1 MASRKLTFDAP
12 KPSARNLGASPAART
27 TMYATS
33 QNHGITSPE
42 RALAT
47 PTRPAQRATLTR
59 LQQTRRSMVGLT
71 SPGQLTHVHH
81 PTASLGRRNPLQAI
95 TEQEKQRG
103 NQQALTPATP
113 DAHSAATTTL
123 GLTTPHAKTP
133 TQTQLNDSAVASAV
147 AVAEQQRV
155 QKARVAEWVFAYRR
169 AFPSFVFYFEG
180 IDEGTVQRLTAPIR
194 GLGASVETF
203 FSAQTVTHVIVESAE
218 VANDANSDSGSHV
231 VSLAKRFQLKI
242 WDLEKLEKR
251 VLAILLPG
259 YNAANAQGGASV
271 MSAKRKLNEAF
282 STEKLYAMRHKAF
295 EGTSVAH
302 CVDFYYF
309 KYFYVL
315 VEDATHLNRPAIV
328 EDYRPPEPGRDPPW
342 PKLYMVPTGRCPF
355 LQYEDPTTSSKGSDS
370 DADDNKENVTPEP
383 EATLPTAQL
392 LSKTPASRL
401 QTPHRK
407 AWTPTVQHPTN
418 ELGHC
423 AAKPFATVQG
433 SRARAD
439 ATREAADYL
448 LTPTRPSRAMANEL
462 GPPKAI
468 RPMDASLMMDSN
480 ASGIARSHGVT
491 STSTAFHPSAAD
503 PTLQQSLLQNLNGG
517 RVTHLS
523 KLEQPVVGPRVAGA
537 TNAVRRSGRVPPT
550 PRTMKPR
557 VAVRRPVVAMPGFC
571 ENCHLKYDDMI
582 EHIKTP
588 QHRRFATNERN
599 WIELDS
605 LLARVQR
612 PVLKQQATSIDDSR
626 HHALYT
632 LSSDDACMSAPANV
646 SSAAP
651 GPANPAE
658 TSVVASAPAALASN
672 WTGRLFSG
680 RQFGPSYPSPHML
693 ASGRFSAETT
703 DRTTM
708 ASGQSMPGATGTPT
722 TACAVDLTFPESN
735 SPCASHAGDLSVDYT
750 ALPDELEMGPKTGST
765 MHSVDMPFTPVPR
778 RSIAASTSIESL
790 VSSLETPR
798 FCNDSLK
805 GHYDDG
811 ATLFGDGTGRLR
823 QQQAALFETP
833 TRPGN
838 QGALNVVGRD
848 SVSARYNAAASRM
861 RPSSSSFDA
870 CSPTSIG
877 GATLV
882 QPSRIK
888 SKFAEYDENT
898 APGVTGD
905 KHESTEEHHLN
916 RALHSQV
923 QQM

>member
-12 KPSARNLGASPAART
+12 KPSARNLGASPAARAT
-27 TMYATS
+27 IYATS

-47 PTRPAQRATLTR
+47 PTRPAQRATLAR
-59 LQQTRRSMVGLT
+59 LQQTRRSMVGLA
-71 SPGQLTHVHH
+71 SPGQQTPMHH
-81 PTASLGRRNPLQAI
+81 PTATLGRRNPLQAI
-95 TEQEKQRG
+95 TEKEKQRG
-103 NQQALTPATP
+103 NQRAHSPATP
-113 DAHSAATTTL
+113 DAATTL
-123 GLTTPHAKTP
+123 GLPTPQAKAPTP
-133 TQTQLNDSAVASAV
+133 AQLNDSAAAAAV
-147 AVAEQQRV
+147 AIAEQQRV

-180 IDEGTVQRLTAPIR
+180 IDDGTAQRLTAPIR
-194 GLGASVETF
+194 NLGASVETF
-203 FSAQTVTHVIVESAE
+203 FSAQKVTHVIVESAE
-218 VANDANSDSGSHV
+218 IANDTSPDSGSHV

-251 VLAILLPG
+251 VLAILVPG
-259 YNAANAQGGASV
+259 YNAANAHGGASV

-282 STEKLYAMRHKAF
+282 STEKMYAMRHKTF

-309 KYFYVL
+309 KYYYVL

-370 DADDNKENVTPEP
+370 DVDDNKENVTPEP
-383 EATLPTAQL
+383 EATLPTVQL
-392 LSKTPASRL
+392 MSKTPASRL

-407 AWTPTVQHPTN
+407 AWTPTAQNAAN
-418 ELGHC
+418 EPGQC
-423 AAKPFATVQG
+423 AVKPLAIIQG
-433 SRARAD
+433 GRARAD

-448 LTPTRPSRAMANEL
+448 LTPTRPSRVMANGL

-480 ASGIARSHGVT
+480 ASGIAHSHGTT

-503 PTLQQSLLQNLNGG
+503 PTLQQGLLQNLNNG

-523 KLEQPVVGPRVAGA
+523 KLEQPVASPRVAGA
-537 TNAVRRSGRVPPT
+537 SNSVRRSGRVPPT
-550 PRTMKPR
+550 PRTVKPR
-557 VAVRRPVVAMPGFC
+557 AAVRRPVVAMPGYC
-571 ENCHLKYDDMI
+571 ENCHSKYDDMI

-605 LLARVQR
+605 LLTRVQR
-612 PVLKQQATSIDDSR
+612 PVLKQQPAHMDGSR
-626 HHALYT
+626 HRALYA
-632 LSSDDACMSAPANV
+632 LSSDDACMSAPTTV

-651 GPANPAE
+651 GPTNPAE
-658 TSVVASAPAALASN
+658 ISVLASAPAALVSN
-672 WTGRLFSG
+672 WTGRLFAG
-680 RQFGPSYPSPHML
+680 RQFGPSYPSPRML
-693 ASGRFSAETT
+693 ASGRFSTEAT

-708 ASGQSMPGATGTPT
+708 ASGPSMPATTGTPT
-722 TACAVDLTFPESN
+722 TACAVDLSFPDSN
-735 SPCASHAGDLSVDYT
+735 SPCASHVGDLSVDYA
-750 ALPDELEMGPKTGST
+750 ALPDETEMGPKTGST
-765 MHSVDMPFTPVPR
+765 VHSADMPITPVPR
-778 RSIAASTSIESL
+778 RGIAASTSIESL

-798 FCNDSLK
+798 FSNDSLK
-805 GHYDDG
+805 GQYDDG
-811 ATLFGDGTGRLR
+811 ATLFADGADRLR
-823 QQQAALFETP
+823 QQQAALLETP

-838 QGALNVVGRD
+838 QSALNVIGKD
-848 SVSARYNAAASRM
+848 SVGARYNAVVSRT
-861 RPSSSSFDA
+861 RPPSSSFDA
-870 CSPTSIG
+870 CSPTAIG

-882 QPSRIK
+882 QPPRVK
-888 SKFAEYDENT
+888 PQFGAAFDENT
-898 APGVTGD
+898 APGD
-905 KHESTEEHHLN
+905 KYESTDEHRLSH
-916 RALHSQV
+916 ALHGHA

>member
-12 KPSARNLGASPAART
+12 KPSTRNLGASPAART

-33 QNHGITSPE
+33 QNLGITSPE

-47 PTRPAQRATLTR
+47 PTRPAQRATLAQ

-71 SPGQLTHVHH
+71 SPGQQTPLHH
-81 PTASLGRRNPLQAI
+81 PTATQGRRNPLQAI
-95 TEQEKQRG
+95 TEKEKQRG

-113 DAHSAATTTL
+113 DARSAATTTL
-123 GLTTPHAKTP
+123 GLTTPQAKTP
-133 TQTQLNDSAVASAV
+133 TQVQLKDSAVAAAV
-147 AVAEQQRV
+147 AIAEQQRV

-180 IDEGTVQRLTAPIR
+180 IDDNTAQRLTAPIR
-194 GLGASVETF
+194 NLGASVETF
-203 FSAQTVTHVIVESAE
+203 FSAQKVTHVIVERADI
-218 VANDANSDSGSHV
+218 ANDTSADSGSHV

-251 VLAILLPG
+251 VLAILVPG

-282 STEKLYAMRHKAF
+282 TTEKMYAMRHKTF

-309 KYFYVL
+309 KYYYVL

-392 LSKTPASRL
+392 MSKTPASRL

-407 AWTPTVQHPTN
+407 AWTPTAQHAAN
-418 ELGHC
+418 EPGHC
-423 AAKPFATVQG
+423 AVKPFATIQG
-433 SRARAD
+433 DKARAD

-448 LTPTRPSRAMANEL
+448 LTPTRPSRVMTNEL

-491 STSTAFHPSAAD
+491 STSTAFHPGAAD
-503 PTLQQSLLQNLNGG
+503 PTLQQGLLQNLNNG

-523 KLEQPVVGPRVAGA
+523 KLEQPVVSPRVAGA
-537 TNAVRRSGRVPPT
+537 MGSVRRSGRVPPT
-550 PRTMKPR
+550 PRTVKPR
-557 VAVRRPVVAMPGFC
+557 VAVRRPVVAMPGYC
-571 ENCHLKYDDMI
+571 ENCHLKYDDMV

-605 LLARVQR
+605 ILTRVQR
-612 PVLKQQATSIDDSR
+612 PVLKQQDTAMDDRR
-626 HHALYT
+626 HHALYA
-632 LSSDDACMSAPANV
+632 LSSDDACMSAPTTV

-651 GPANPAE
+651 GLANPAE
-658 TSVVASAPAALASN
+658 TSVLASAPAALASN
-672 WTGRLFSG
+672 WTGRLFAG

-693 ASGRFSAETT
+693 ASGRFSTEAT

-708 ASGQSMPGATGTPT
+708 ASGPSMPATAGTPT
-722 TACAVDLTFPESN
+722 TACAVDLSFPDSN
-735 SPCASHAGDLSVDYT
+735 SPCASHAGDLSLDYA
-750 ALPDELEMGPKTGST
+750 ALPDEMEMGPKTGST
-765 MHSVDMPFTPVPR
+765 VHSADMPITPVPR
-778 RSIAASTSIESL
+778 RGIAASTSIESL

-798 FCNDSLK
+798 FSNDSLK
-805 GHYDDG
+805 GPYDDG
-811 ATLFGDGTGRLR
+811 ATLFGDGTDRRR
-823 QQQAALFETP
+823 QQQAAFLETP
-833 TRPGN
+833 TRPGI
-838 QGALNVVGRD
+838 QSALTVIGKD
-848 SVSARYNAAASRM
+848 SVGARYNAMASRA

-870 CSPTSIG
+870 CSPTAIG

-882 QPSRIK
+882 QPLRVK
-888 SKFAEYDENT
+888 PKFGAVFDENT
-898 APGVTGD
+898 APGD
-905 KHESTEEHHLN
+905 KYDSADEHHRN
-916 RALHSQV
+916 HALHGQA

>member
-27 TMYATS
+27 TLYATS
-33 QNHGITSPE
+33 QNHHHGIASPE

-47 PTRPAQRATLTR
+47 PTRPAQRATLAR
-59 LQQTRRSMVGLT
+59 LQQTRRGALGMA
-71 SPGQLTHVHH
+71 SPAQLSAVHH
-81 PTASLGRRNPLQAI
+81 PTASLGQRNPLQAI

-103 NQQALTPATP
+103 NQLALSPAMP
-113 DAHSAATTTL
+113 VAHSATAAAASL
-123 GLTTPHAKTP
+123 GLTTPHSKTP
-133 TQTQLNDSAVASAV
+133 AQAPTPTTETGASA
-147 AVAEQQRV
+147 AIAEQQRI

-180 IDEGTVQRLTAPIR
+180 IDEGTAQRLTAPIR
-194 GLGASVETF
+194 GLGANVETF

-218 VANDANSDSGSHV
+218 VVSDESPDSGSHV

-251 VLAILLPG
+251 VLAFLLPG
-259 YNAANAQGGASV
+259 YNAASVQGGASV

-295 EGTSVAH
+295 EGSSVAH

-370 DADDNKENVTPEP
+370 DADDNKENMTPEP
-383 EATLPTAQL
+383 EATLPTMQL
-392 LSKTPASRL
+392 QSKTPASRL

-407 AWTPTVQHPTN
+407 AWTPTAQHASN
-418 ELGHC
+418 ELSHC

-433 SRARAD
+433 GKARTD

-448 LTPTRPSRAMANEL
+448 LTPTRPSRAMANNL

-468 RPMDASLMMDSN
+468 RPMDASMMMDSN
-480 ASGIARSHGVT
+480 ASGIVHSHGVT
-491 STSTAFHPSAAD
+491 STSTAFHPSAVD

-523 KLEQPVVGPRVAGA
+523 KLEQPVAGSRVVGAA
-537 TNAVRRSGRVPPT
+537 NAVRRSGRAPPT
-550 PRTMKPR
+550 PRTVKSR
-557 VAVRRPVVAMPGFC
+557 VAVRRPVVAMPGYC

-582 EHIKTP
+582 AHIKTP
-588 QHRRFATNERN
+588 QHRRFAANERN
-599 WIELDS
+599 WVELDS

-612 PVLKQQATSIDDSR
+612 PVLKQQAAPVCESR
-626 HHALYT
+626 HHDLYA

-651 GPANPAE
+651 GLAATAE
-658 TSVVASAPAALASN
+658 SSVLASAPAALAGN
-672 WTGRLFSG
+672 WTDLLFSG
-680 RQFGPSYPSPHML
+680 RQFGPAYPSPHML
-693 ASGRFSAETT
+693 ASGRFSAEAT
-703 DRTTM
+703 DGTTM
-708 ASGQSMPGATGTPT
+708 ASGPPRAVAAGTPSAT
-722 TACAVDLTFPESN
+722 CAVDLTFPDSN
-735 SPCASHAGDLSVDYT
+735 SPCASHIGDDPSADFA
-750 ALPDELEMGPKTGST
+750 ALHDDLEMGPKTGST
-765 MHSVDMPFTPVPR
+765 SVEMPITPIPR
-778 RSIAASTSIESL
+778 RGIAASTSIESL

-805 GHYDDG
+805 GHYDDA
-811 ATLFGDGTGRLR
+811 ATLFGDGPGRLR
-823 QQQAALFETP
+823 QQQAVLFETP
-833 TRPGN
+833 TKPGVLT
-838 QGALNVVGRD
+838 AVGRD
-848 SVSARYNAAASRM
+848 AAGAGYNASMPRM
-861 RPSSSSFDA
+861 RAAFSLDD
-870 CSPTSIG
+870 CSPGSIG
-877 GATLV
+877 EATLV
-882 QPSRIK
+882 QPSRVK
-888 SKFAEYDENT
+888 PKFHASQDENT
-898 APGVTGD
+898 APGATAGN
-905 KHESTEEHHLN
+905 KHELASERHLN
-916 RALHSQV
+916 RAHHGQAH
-923 QQM
+923 